1 MLLVFEHY
9 FHAVT
14 EEPSHFLQQLF
25 AVFLMTAHILFEEVC
40 FENEEVESSQS
51 SKQRQTFRVDLDSF
65 QHLRVEDEDAFDVEG
80 LVHIQQDL
88 VEEKRE

>member
-1 MLLVFEHY
+1 
-9 FHAVT
+9 
-14 EEPSHFLQQLF
+14 
-25 AVFLMTAHILFEEVC
+25 MTAHILFEEIC

-88 VEEKRE
+88 VEEKREFLKKVVEHKSYSLQFKYMI